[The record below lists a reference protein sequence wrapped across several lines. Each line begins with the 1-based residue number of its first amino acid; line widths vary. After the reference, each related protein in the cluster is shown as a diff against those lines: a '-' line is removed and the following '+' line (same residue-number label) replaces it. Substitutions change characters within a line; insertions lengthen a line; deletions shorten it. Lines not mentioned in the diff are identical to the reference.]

1 MSYNAAWSKGS
12 LAVPEEEENSFMDR
26 PGERLKRVRE
36 KLGLTYRDVE
46 RASQQIA
53 EHRGNDEF
61 IIALS
66 RLADIENKGTIP
78 SIFRMYTLCAVYRL
92 EIGEVLTW
100 YGVPSGELVSEGL
113 RIKHRATHAAGFGH
127 QREVTV
133 PLPLDASIDPAKTT
147 FLSQTIRKWG
157 KLPLSFLNGWEVREF
172 RYGVLGTE
180 DWSMYPIL
188 HPGSLLAIDDTR
200 RRIGA
205 GKWISEVDR
214 PIHFLEHRQ
223 GYLCGWCSLLQ
234 DRLMVQFH
242 PSSQEN
248 VALYDWAEI
257 DVLGQ
262 VVGVAML
269 LESKR
274 RRPI

>member
-1 MSYNAAWSKGS
+1 M
-12 LAVPEEEENSFMDR
+12 ER

-36 KLGLTYRDVE
+36 KLGLTYWDVR

-66 RLADIENKGTIP
+66 RLANIENKGTIP

-92 EIGEVLTW
+92 DFGEVLAW
-100 YGVPSGELVSEGL
+100 YGVPSDELVPESL
-113 RIKHRATHAAGFGH
+113 RIKHRATHAAAFGH

-133 PLPLDASIDPAKTT
+133 PLPLDASLDPAKTT
-147 FLSQTIRKWG
+147 FLSETIRKWG
-157 KLPLSFLNGWEVREF
+157 KLPLSFLNGWEVKEF
-172 RYGVLGTE
+172 RYGVIGAE

-188 HPGSLLAIDDTR
+188 HPGSLIAIDDTL
-200 RRIGA
+200 RRIGG
-205 GKWISEVDR
+205 GKWTSEVDR

-223 GYLCGWCSLLQ
+223 GYLCGWCSLQQ

-242 PSSQEN
+242 PSSQKN
-248 VALYDWAEI
+248 VALFDWSEI

-269 LESKR
+269 LESKA
-274 RRPI
+274 RRPIRSAATPAESRDL